1 MKFEDYIRHDAS
13 ALAGLVRRGAV
24 TAEELEATALDAA
37 TRLNPLLNAIIE
49 TWPGD
54 HDLELERTAPFAGVP
69 FLIKDIV
76 IQRAG
81 RRQELGSRIAVGNTA
96 TANSYL
102 MDRFDRLGLVTLGR
116 TTTPEFGHGP
126 TTEPV
131 QGGPTCNPW
140 DLTRMAGG
148 SSGGAGA
155 SVAAGIVP
163 IAHGNDGAGSIRIPA
178 ACCGLIGLKPS
189 RGRVSSGPGGGETL
203 FGMGVELAL
212 TRSVRDTAIALDG
225 ASMPIPG
232 DPMVILQP
240 SAPYA
245 VLAET
250 RPGRLRIGYTTTP
263 WYDAPTDPEIIRA
276 VEQAAALCRDLG
288 HEVVEASPAF
298 DYAKMRSACLT
309 LWAAGMSH
317 WGQQLAAKMGRPLSD
332 AYLEAATLAMVR
344 YGSSLSSAD
353 LLAALENSNAVTRA
367 VGGFFER
374 YDLLLTPSTAKV
386 AQPLGTYDQNAPV
399 TNHEDWFDRKAR
411 FPPFLAV
418 FNVTGQPAIS
428 LPTAMSESGLPIGVQ
443 FAARFGREDLLLQLA
458 RQLEEAIPWADAL
471 TKNQL
476 RLWAQ
481 ATAVS

>member
-1 MKFEDYIRHDAS
+1 MKFEDYIRHDAT
-13 ALAGLVRRGAV
+13 ALGDLVRRGAV
-24 TAEELEATALDAA
+24 PPDELEATAMAA
-37 TRLNPLLNAIIE
+37 AAKLNPLLNAIIE
-49 TWPGD
+49 TWPGE
-54 HDLELERTAPFAGVP
+54 HDPTSEKTGAFAGVP

-76 IQRAG
+76 IQRAR

-96 TANSYL
+96 LANSYL
-102 MDRFDRLGLVTLGR
+102 MDRFDSLGLVTLGR

-131 QGGPTCNPW
+131 HGGPTRNPW
-140 DLTRMAGG
+140 DLSRMAGG

-212 TRSVRDTAIALDG
+212 TRSVRDTATALDAAG
-225 ASMPIPG
+225 TPMPG

-240 SAPYA
+240 SAPYTT
-245 VLAET
+245 LTET

-263 WYDAPTDPEIIRA
+263 WYDAPIDAEVVRA

-288 HEVVEASPAF
+288 HEVVEASPGF

-317 WGQQLAAKMGRPLSD
+317 WGRQLSTKMGRPLSEE
-332 AYLEAATLAMVR
+332 YLEAATLAMVR
-344 YGSSLSSAD
+344 FGSSLSWRRWR
-353 LLAALENSNAVTRA
+353 TP
-367 VGGFFER
+367 
-374 YDLLLTPSTAKV
+374 TPSR
-386 AQPLGTYDQNAPV
+386 APSAAFSSA
-399 TNHEDWFDRKAR
+399 T
-411 FPPFLAV
+411 
-418 FNVTGQPAIS
+418 IS
-428 LPTAMSESGLPIGVQ
+428 C
-443 FAARFGREDLLLQLA
+443 
-458 RQLEEAIPWADAL
+458 
-471 TKNQL
+471 
-476 RLWAQ
+476 
-481 ATAVS
+481 

>member
-1 MKFEDYIRHDAS
+1 MKFEDYIRHDAT
-13 ALAGLVRRGAV
+13 ALGDLVRRGAV
-24 TAEELEATALDAA
+24 TAAELEATALEAA
-37 TRLNPLLNAIIE
+37 ARLNPRLNAIIE
-49 TWPGD
+49 TWPGE
-54 HDLELERTAPFAGVP
+54 HDPALERTAAFAGVP

-81 RRQELGSRIAVGNTA
+81 KRQELGSRIAIGNTA
-96 TANSYL
+96 ASNSYL
-102 MDRFDRLGLVTLGR
+102 MDRFDALGLVTLGR

-131 QGGPTCNPW
+131 HGGPTRNPW
-140 DLTRMAGG
+140 DLSRMAGG
-148 SSGGAGA
+148 SSGGAAA

-189 RGRVSSGPGGGETL
+189 RGRVTSGPGGGETL

-212 TRSVRDTAIALDG
+212 TRSVRDTATVLDA
-225 ASMPIPG
+225 ASRPAPG

-240 SAPYA
+240 PAPYA
-245 VLAET
+245 TLTET
-250 RPGRLRIGYTTTP
+250 RPGRLRIGVTTTP
-263 WYDAPTDPEIIRA
+263 WFDAPIDAEIVAA

-298 DYAKMRSACLT
+298 DYGRMRSACLV
-309 LWAAGMSH
+309 LWAAGMAH
-317 WGQQLAAKMGRPLSD
+317 WGRQLATKMGRPLSED
-332 AYLEAATLAMVR
+332 FLEAATLAMVR
-344 YGSSLSSAD
+344 FGNSLSSAD
-353 LLAALENSNAVTRA
+353 LLGALENTNAVTRA
-367 VGGFFER
+367 VGGFFED
-374 YDLLLTPSTAKV
+374 YDLLLTPSTAKI

-428 LPTAMSESGLPIGVQ
+428 LPTAVSASGLPIGVQ
-443 FAARFGREDLLLQLA
+443 FAARFGREDVLLQLA
-458 RQLEEAIPWADAL
+458 RQLEGEIPWADAL
-471 TKNQL
+471 VKNQL
-476 RLWAQ
+476 RLWERAG
-481 ATAVS
+481 AVS